1 MQIPVPLRSLGC
13 VIQQSCQ
20 ESWNSL
26 ARDVVAAPGCAK
38 ANGCKPCTHRMAA
51 HEANATAGED
61 EGCPPPAD
69 SDCIEILP
77 SSSAVKLEGDASS
90 YVACNSSAIQQKPA
104 QQQQQSLTEPKS
116 EPLPGMLQT
125 GITRGADPASIRA
138 PAAHHGSEQAVSAQ
152 PATLL
157 KQLGKGRKGQ
167 GGLSLEDVQVLLA
180 MGFTEVQAKKAL
192 QNCSHNVE
200 RAANWLLAGT

>member
-1 MQIPVPLRSLGC
+1 MVLQLMWPHTI
-13 VIQQSCQ
+13 
-20 ESWNSL
+20 
-26 ARDVVAAPGCAK
+26 
-38 ANGCKPCTHRMAA
+38 
-51 HEANATAGED
+51 AGED
-61 EGCPPPAD
+61 EECAPPAD
-69 SDCIEILP
+69 SDCIEVLP

-90 YVACNSSAIQQKPA
+90 YVACNSSTAQQKPA
-104 QQQQQSLTEPKS
+104 QQQRQRRSLTEPRS
-116 EPLPGMLQT
+116 EPLPGMVQT
-125 GITRGADPASIRA
+125 GIKEEAHPASSRA
-138 PAAHHGSEQAVSAQ
+138 PEAQHGSKQAVSGQ

>member
-1 MQIPVPLRSLGC
+1 M
-13 VIQQSCQ
+13 
-20 ESWNSL
+20 
-26 ARDVVAAPGCAK
+26 
-38 ANGCKPCTHRMAA
+38 T
-51 HEANATAGED
+51 HEAHAIAGEN
-61 EGCPPPAD
+61 EGAAPPAD

-90 YVACNSSAIQQKPA
+90 YVACNSSTTQQQPT
-104 QQQQQSLTEPKS
+104 QQQQQRRSLTEPRS
-116 EPLPGMLQT
+116 EPLPGMVQT
-125 GITRGADPASIRA
+125 GIKEEASLASIRA
-138 PAAHHGSEQAVSAQ
+138 PEAHHGSKQAVSAQ

-157 KQLGKGRKGQ
+157 KQLGKGKKGQ

>member
-1 MQIPVPLRSLGC
+1 MSL
-13 VIQQSCQ
+13 QDLSK
-20 ESWNSL
+20 
-26 ARDVVAAPGCAK
+26 PGNHA
-38 ANGCKPCTHRMAA
+38 MAT
-51 HEANATAGED
+51 HEAHDIAGED
-61 EGCPPPAD
+61 KECAPPAD

-77 SSSAVKLEGDASS
+77 SSSAVKLEGDVSS
-90 YVACNSSAIQQKPA
+90 YVACNSSTFQQKRT
-104 QQQQQSLTEPKS
+104 QQQQQQQQQQQRRRSLTEPRS
-116 EPLPGMLQT
+116 EPLPGMIQT
-125 GITRGADPASIRA
+125 GIKEEANLASIRA
-138 PAAHHGSEQAVSAQ
+138 PEAHHGSKQAVAAQ